1 MNRYNNLNGF
11 RAFCAIGIAL
21 MHILAN
27 ISPTPHLHN
36 ITPVIEW
43 FTNFV
48 FLFFIISS
56 FSLCCGYYER
66 IKTGSITLNCFYTK
80 RYWRILPFF
89 AFLSLIDIMIG
100 FSKGSLFEAF
110 MNCTLVFGLLPN
122 NSLEVIGVGWFLGT
136 VFLFYMLF
144 RLSGNFWLVSFKIS
158 YLCLP
163 LFYETRTT
171 PSCHPSGCAYR
182 QL

>member
-48 FLFFIISS
+48 FLFFII
-56 FSLCCGYYER
+56 EE
-66 IKTGSITLNCFYTK
+66 FYK
-80 RYWRILPFF
+80 LKYC
-89 AFLSLIDIMIG
+89 S
-100 FSKGSLFEAF
+100 
-110 MNCTLVFGLLPN
+110 
-122 NSLEVIGVGWFLGT
+122 T
-136 VFLFYMLF
+136 VVYMVP
-144 RLSGNFWLVSFKIS
+144 R
-158 YLCLP
+158 
-163 LFYETRTT
+163 
-171 PSCHPSGCAYR
+171 A
-182 QL
+182 

>member
-66 IKTGSITLNCFYTK
+66 IKTRQYNIELFLYEA
-80 RYWRILPFF
+80 ILAYL
-89 AFLSLIDIMIG
+89 AFLCI
-100 FSKGSLFEAF
+100 
-110 MNCTLVFGLLPN
+110 P
-122 NSLEVIGVGWFLGT
+122 
-136 VFLFYMLF
+136 
-144 RLSGNFWLVSFKIS
+144 
-158 YLCLP
+158 
-163 LFYETRTT
+163 
-171 PSCHPSGCAYR
+171 
-182 QL
+182 

>member
-48 FLFFIISS
+48 FLFFII
-56 FSLCCGYYER
+56 R
-66 IKTGSITLNCFYTK
+66 ICLN
-80 RYWRILPFF
+80 
-89 AFLSLIDIMIG
+89 
-100 FSKGSLFEAF
+100 LFIIS
-110 MNCTLVFGLLPN
+110 CK
-122 NSLEVIGVGWFLGT
+122 SVG
-136 VFLFYMLF
+136 
-144 RLSGNFWLVSFKIS
+144 
-158 YLCLP
+158 
-163 LFYETRTT
+163 
-171 PSCHPSGCAYR
+171 
-182 QL
+182 

>member
-48 FLFFIISS
+48 FLFFII
-56 FSLCCGYYER
+56 
-66 IKTGSITLNCFYTK
+66 N
-80 RYWRILPFF
+80 
-89 AFLSLIDIMIG
+89 A
-100 FSKGSLFEAF
+100 
-110 MNCTLVFGLLPN
+110 N
-122 NSLEVIGVGWFLGT
+122 
-136 VFLFYMLF
+136 
-144 RLSGNFWLVSFKIS
+144 
-158 YLCLP
+158 
-163 LFYETRTT
+163 
-171 PSCHPSGCAYR
+171 
-182 QL
+182 Q

>member
-56 FSLCCGYYER
+56 RPLKY
-66 IKTGSITLNCFYTK
+66 
-80 RYWRILPFF
+80 PFP
-89 AFLSLIDIMIG
+89 A
-100 FSKGSLFEAF
+100 
-110 MNCTLVFGLLPN
+110 
-122 NSLEVIGVGWFLGT
+122 NSQYING
-136 VFLFYMLF
+136 
-144 RLSGNFWLVSFKIS
+144 
-158 YLCLP
+158 
-163 LFYETRTT
+163 
-171 PSCHPSGCAYR
+171 
-182 QL
+182 

>member
-48 FLFFIISS
+48 CKQSKI
-56 FSLCCGYYER
+56 
-66 IKTGSITLNCFYTK
+66 GS
-80 RYWRILPFF
+80 
-89 AFLSLIDIMIG
+89 
-100 FSKGSLFEAF
+100 
-110 MNCTLVFGLLPN
+110 
-122 NSLEVIGVGWFLGT
+122 
-136 VFLFYMLF
+136 
-144 RLSGNFWLVSFKIS
+144 
-158 YLCLP
+158 
-163 LFYETRTT
+163 
-171 PSCHPSGCAYR
+171 
-182 QL
+182 